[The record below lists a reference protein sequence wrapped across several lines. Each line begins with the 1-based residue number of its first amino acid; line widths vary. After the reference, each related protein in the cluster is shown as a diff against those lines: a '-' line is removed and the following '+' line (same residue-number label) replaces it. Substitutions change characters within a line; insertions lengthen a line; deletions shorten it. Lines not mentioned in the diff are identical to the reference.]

1 MMRDRSYHGS
11 EDLLTRCRPL
21 AVDRHIRPGGWT
33 STRSL
38 DASRTLRR
46 PFDARE
52 VGVHAVRF
60 AIVRVE
66 SAGGVEGAPRRA

>member
-1 MMRDRSYHGS
+1 MS
-11 EDLLTRCRPL
+11 CRPL
-21 AVDRHIRPGGWT
+21 AVESHIRPGGWT